1 MLRLR
6 KHGTAYVITLRGQI
20 LARGDEIEMRRLYVM
35 LGGLRM
41 AEF

>member
-6 KHGTAYVITLRGQI
+6 RHGVAWVITLRGKI
-20 LARGDEIEMRRLYVM
+20 VARGDELEMRRLYVM

>member
-6 KHGTAYVITLRGQI
+6 QHGDQWVITLRGKI
-20 LARGDEIEMRRLYVM
+20 VARGAEIEMRRLYHM